1 MKTTGK
7 GTVSVMTPQGEKQF
21 KGEIGIYN
29 YDAETC
35 VEVDLHKQNP
45 NEGGSTKITV
55 ALRNAIV
62 YWAD

>member
-21 KGEIGIYN
+21 KGEITICDVDSGPI
-29 YDAETC
+29 